1 MRPRSVRG
9 RGLAVAAATTV
20 LALAVPLSSASAQ
33 LGLPGS
39 GNNVQPGTGFG
50 GAGCAGV
57 IEPSQLGGPNG
68 FGNGVC
74 GGVTISFIGPQIGQV
89 SSAIGPTII
98 GAAPVVLAPIVV
110 SNGSVQQGG
119 LIP

>member
-1 MRPRSVRG
+1 
-9 RGLAVAAATTV
+9 VAGATTV

-33 LGLPGS
+33 LGPPGS
-39 GNNVQPGTGFG
+39 GNNVQPASGIG
-50 GAGCAGV
+50 GPGCAGV
-57 IEPSQLGGPNG
+57 IEPSQVGGPNG

-89 SSAIGPTII
+89 ASAMGPTII

-110 SNGSVQQGG
+110 STGSVQQQG

>member
-1 MRPRSVRG
+1 MRLRSVRG
-9 RGLAVAAATTV
+9 HGLAVAGATTV

-33 LGLPGS
+33 VGP
-39 GNNVQPGTGFG
+39 GNNVQPGSGIG
-50 GAGCAGV
+50 WAGCSGSN
-57 IEPSQLGGPNG
+57 EPAQVGGPSG

-89 SSAIGPTII
+89 ASAIGPTII

-110 SNGSVQQGG
+110 SNGSVQQGS
-119 LIP
+119 IP

>member
-1 MRPRSVRG
+1 MRLRSVRG
-9 RGLAVAAATTV
+9 HGLAVAGATTV

-33 LGLPGS
+33 VGPPGA
-39 GNNVQPGTGFG
+39 GNNVQPGSGIG
-50 GAGCAGV
+50 SAGCSGSN
-57 IEPSQLGGPNG
+57 EPVQVGGPSG

-89 SSAIGPTII
+89 ASAVGPTII

-110 SNGSVQQGG
+110 SNGSVQQGS
-119 LIP
+119 IP